1 MLLNDEELLRIERA
15 YCAQSLAQ
23 FAERAWHVLEPATP
37 LKWGWALDAIC
48 EHLEAVTSGEIK
60 RLLVNVPPG
69 CMKSLLT
76 GVIWPAWEWGPR
88 NMQAMRYLGTAH
100 KQDLAVR
107 DSTKCRRLIRSE
119 WFQRLWAVQLTG
131 DQDAKTKFEN
141 IKTGFRESMSFTSLT
156 GSRADRVLCFPY
168 DQCIMTEKGMLKIG
182 DIVENKI
189 NVRILGANKDSLSW
203 QKITRY
209 DKNQK
214 NQIVKIATKR
224 GSIECTADH
233 PIYVSGR
240 GFVEARRLRKGDRIK
255 SLISQDMR
263 ELREIISTSTKAVDW
278 KGSGNMLC
286 RLPMG
291 AKSSTST
298 IKRNI
303 GLPGVWVN
311 GLSQPITQSQKQIGF
326 LWPEVCGK
334 SHDRGNE
341 SVVFRRESCKGMRGL
356 QQDVFC
362 EQNRIISASYMQQ
375 NMWELACMGQIWK
388 TAARNSMRKLCK
400 YFQANI
406 KIFKVLFNGVQK
418 CRPFKTNVIKWKPE
432 ICTRT
437 SKFSISS
444 WVEKWI
450 KTKNKRSRWE
460 LLQSMWNVWR
470 NSIGSSYRLHQRK
483 PRCDEFDIS
492 VREMSRIN
500 ASEGFEKTRGIED
513 VVVESVGF
521 LEKEEVTYNL
531 CVEHD
536 HVYFPGGFLA
546 HNCDDPLSADD
557 ANSEAALRAAEIT
570 FTESLPTRV
579 NNDQSAIVVIMQ
591 RLNEKDTSGIILSRD
606 LGYTHLCLPMR
617 YEADRKCTTSIGFTD
632 PRTKDG
638 ELLFPERFGESQV
651 KELESILGSY
661 AAAGQLQ
668 QRPAPREGGMFKR
681 SWFNVVRA
689 VPANTQF
696 VRGWDLAST
705 NGAGDWTVGVKLGR
719 MPSGRFM
726 IAGVARDQLSSA
738 GVERLIVNTASQDG
752 LECRISLPQDPG
764 QAGKAQASY
773 LVQKLAGY
781 NVSTS
786 TESGDKVT
794 RASPMAAQ
802 AEAGNIDI
810 LEGEWNDTFLN
821 ELSIFPAGAKDQ
833 TDAASRAFNELVMGS
848 KFDLEAM
855 I

>member
-107 DSTKCRRLIRSE
+107 DSTKCRRLIQSE
-119 WFQRLWAVQLTG
+119 WYQKLWPVELTG
-131 DQDAKTKFEN
+131 DQNAKTKFEN

-168 DQCIMTEKGMLKIG
+168 DQCIMTENGMLKIG

-209 DKNQK
+209 DKNPK

-263 ELREIISTSTKAVDW
+263 ELREIISTSPKAVDW

-286 RLPMG
+286 RLPVG
-291 AKSSTST
+291 AKSGTST

-303 GLPGVWVN
+303 GLPGVWGN

-326 LWPEVCGK
+326 LWPEV
-334 SHDRGNE
+334 
-341 SVVFRRESCKGMRGL
+341 
-356 QQDVFC
+356 
-362 EQNRIISASYMQQ
+362 
-375 NMWELACMGQIWK
+375 
-388 TAARNSMRKLCK
+388 
-400 YFQANI
+400 
-406 KIFKVLFNGVQK
+406 
-418 CRPFKTNVIKWKPE
+418 
-432 ICTRT
+432 
-437 SKFSISS
+437 
-444 WVEKWI
+444 
-450 KTKNKRSRWE
+450 
-460 LLQSMWNVWR
+460 
-470 NSIGSSYRLHQRK
+470 
-483 PRCDEFDIS
+483 CDEFDIS

-591 RLNEKDTSGIILSRD
+591 RLHEKDTSGIILDRK

-617 YEADRKCTTSIGFTD
+617 YEAERKCITPIGFTD

-638 ELLFPERFGESQV
+638 ELLFPERFGEAQV
-651 KELESILGSY
+651 KELEAILGSY

-696 VRGWDLAST
+696 VRGWDLAAT
-705 NGAGDWTVGVKLGR
+705 NGAGDWTVGVKIGR
-719 MPSGRFM
+719 MPSGRFL

-781 NVSTS
+781 NVTTS

-821 ELSIFPAGAKDQ
+821 ELSVFPAGSKDQ
-833 TDAASRAFNELVMGS
+833 TDAASRAFNELVMAS
-848 KFDLEAM
+848 RFNLTNM
-855 I
+855 L